1 VSPVLLVV
9 AAAAVVGA
17 LVVLLGPRIERAAA
31 ALGATT
37 TAVVLG
43 VLLTAGQA
51 PQTTVP
57 FLLDAPWTVAV
68 DGLSLALAVTV
79 CVVTL
84 CVLAAVPSQVE
95 QRRARLCGFLLLFLS
110 AVLLTLT
117 ARDLLALLVGWEL
130 MGAAS
135 YVLIA
140 HELGDDRSV
149 RSATTALLTT
159 RALDL
164 GLYVAAGAALAGAG
178 TFALDQLPAL
188 TGWPLHLAALGVL
201 AAALGKAAQ
210 LPASFWLSRAMEGPS
225 PVSALLHSAAMVA
238 MGGYLL
244 LRVAP
249 LLAASGWADD
259 AAAWAGALTAVALG
273 VVAVAQTDL
282 KQLLAAS
289 TASQLGFVVLAAG
302 VGGTAAGAVHLVA
315 HASVKSLLF
324 LLAGLWLHA
333 LGTKELSGLRGAAAR
348 SPVVGVLAVVG
359 LLSLGGLPPLALW
372 GSKDAV
378 LAAALERSPL
388 LYAVGLLAAGLSAA
402 YAGRA
407 LVVVLGGRGDRRRLP
422 VPWTSWAPL
431 VPLAVGA
438 ALLAALVFGPAAER
452 FEALLGAD
460 LPPVEVVGLVVSG
473 LLAAAVLLLMTRR
486 GEAVAAAM
494 PSAARQWWHLEAGV
508 HRAAVRPVLALSCAL
523 AAFDDRVLDR
533 AVMATAPAA
542 RRLAMALARADDRLL
557 DGAVEGASATAVRTA
572 GLSGRFDIDG
582 VDGVVTATSTGARW
596 LGRQARRPQ
605 TGQLHQYY
613 GQAAA
618 LLVAATVLLLVTR

>member
-1 VSPVLLVV
+1 MSLASFVVVLPACL
-9 AAAAVVGA
+9 GA
-17 LVVLLGPRIERAAA
+17 LIVLLGPRVERAAPALA
-31 ALGATT
+31 AGTT
-37 TAVVLG
+37 VVVLG
-43 VLLTAGQA
+43 ALLGAGQV
-51 PQTTVP
+51 PETTVP
-57 FLLDAPWTVAV
+57 FLLGAPWRLAV
-68 DGLSLALAVTV
+68 DGLSLTLGVTL

-84 CVLAAVPSQVE
+84 CVLGAVPSQVA

-117 ARDLLALLVGWEL
+117 ARDLLSLLVGWEL

-140 HELGDDRSV
+140 HDLADRRSV

-164 GLYVAAGAALAGAG
+164 GLYAAAGAALAGAG
-178 TFALDQLPAL
+178 SLAFDELPAL
-188 TGWPLHLAALGVL
+188 SGWPLHLAALGVL

-210 LPASFWLSRAMEGPS
+210 LPVSFWLSRAMDGPS

-259 AAAWAGALTAVALG
+259 AAAWTGAVTAVALG

-302 VGGTAAGAVHLVA
+302 VGGTTAGAAHLVA

-324 LLAGLWLHA
+324 LLAGVWLLA
-333 LGTKELSGLRGAAAR
+333 LGTKELSELQAAAVR
-348 SPVVGVLAVVG
+348 APVVGVLAAVG

-378 LAAALERSPL
+378 LAVVHEHSVA
-388 LYAVGLLAAGLSAA
+388 LYAVGLAAAAVSAA

-407 LVVVLGGRGDRRRLP
+407 LAVVLAPLRGRQAAR
-422 VPWTSWAPL
+422 VPWTAWAPL
-431 VPLAVGA
+431 VPLAAGA
-438 ALLAALVFGPAAER
+438 ALLALLALGPTGSAFAE
-452 FEALLGAD
+452 LVGAPA
-460 LPPVEVVGLVVSG
+460 PPVEVSGLVVSG
-473 LLAAAVLLLMTRR
+473 ALAAAVLILLWRY
-486 GEAVAAAM
+486 GDAVAAAM
-494 PSAARQWWHLEAGV
+494 PSSARQWLHLEV
-508 HRAAVRPVLALSCAL
+508 AVRTVAVGPVLSLSRAL
-523 AAFDDRVLDR
+523 ANFDDRVLDR
-533 AVMATAPAA
+533 AVMSAAPFA
-542 RRLAMALARADDRLL
+542 RRLASTLARADDRLL
-557 DGAVEGASATAVRTA
+557 DGAVESSARATVRTARASGRFDLDGVDGAVTTVATAVRR
-572 GLSGRFDIDG
+572 L
-582 VDGVVTATSTGARW
+582 GA
-596 LGRQARRPQ
+596 QARRPQ
-605 TGQLHQYY
+605 TGQVHQYY

-618 LLVAATVLLLVTR
+618 LLVAATILLLVVR